1 MKVDYNVVY
10 SKTEQPDA
18 VPEWSIW
25 AKEIDYYYA
34 YYAMIHLTDKFSMVE
49 IHRYVTTSDG
59 SRTFTYVMPT
69 RGQQQAKENCLLGG
83 DNALPLH
90 SSIADVITTEGE
102 ASAYA
107 AGIELGIMRAA
118 SFLQTAACNTES
130 DSEVLEEYADEL
142 MVHAPSYNV
151 RWRTIQSLNL
161 DLRVKERNAKQIK
174 AMSIEAK
181 DELHTWLGAEPKL
194 GILDLP
200 KVREL
205 FKALDN
211 L

>member
-10 SKTEQPDA
+10 AKSDDA
-18 VPEWSIW
+18 PELTIW
-25 AKEIDYYYA
+25 AKEIDYFYA
-34 YYAMIHLTDKFSMVE
+34 YYSMIHLTDRFSKVE
-49 IHRYVTTSDG
+49 IHRYLTTSDG

-90 SSIADVITTEGE
+90 DSIADIITTEGE
-102 ASAYA
+102 ATAYA
-107 AGIELGIMRAA
+107 AGIELGIMRSAT
-118 SFLQTAACNTES
+118 FLQSAACNTES
-130 DSEVLEEYADEL
+130 DSDVLEEYADEL

-151 RWRTIQSLNL
+151 RWRTIQSLNM
-161 DLRVKERNAKQIK
+161 DLRVKDRNAKQIK
-174 AMSIEAK
+174 DLATVAK